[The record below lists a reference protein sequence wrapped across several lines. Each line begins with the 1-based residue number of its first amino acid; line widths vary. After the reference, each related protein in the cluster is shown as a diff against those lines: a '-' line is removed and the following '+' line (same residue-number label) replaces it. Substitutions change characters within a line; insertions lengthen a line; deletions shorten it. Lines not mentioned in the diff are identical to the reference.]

1 MIRSLYTA
9 ATGMIAQQLNLDV
22 IANNLANVNTT
33 GFKKGRADFQD
44 LMYQV
49 IEEPGTTANQ
59 SGTSPTGIQVGLGAR
74 PAAVGKIFG
83 QGDFQSTNNPLDVA
97 IEGDGFFQV
106 TLPNGDVNYTRSGAF
121 KIDEN
126 GILVTSDG
134 YQVTPAITLPAD
146 TIGVTIAADG
156 NVSVKQPGSTAA
168 ANVGQI
174 QIARFPNPAGAARYS
189 IERLGEP
196 SAGKL
201 PLRVTVFVD
210 DLPASRFVATAV
222 VDDWREV
229 PVLNRTLERGML
241 ISPEDVEVVRLNL
254 FKQPADVSSDIDEV
268 VGKRVKTRINAGE
281 TVRRSVVDI
290 PPLIPQ
296 GKKILM
302 LFRGAGVTASATGMA
317 LDAGLKGNMIRVRNE
332 SSKRVVRAKVL
343 TEEEVEVAVQ

>member
-174 QIARFPNPAGAARYS
+174 QIARFPNPAGLRAK
-189 IERLGEP
+189 
-196 SAGKL
+196 GK
-201 PLRVTVFVD
+201 
-210 DLPASRFVATAV
+210 
-222 VDDWREV
+222 
-229 PVLNRTLERGML
+229 
-241 ISPEDVEVVRLNL
+241 NL
-254 FKQPADVSSDIDEV
+254 FEQTDSS
-268 VGKRVKTRINAGE
+268 GAATLGTPGE
-281 TVRRSVVDI
+281 TGLGTLAQNFLEGSNVSVVEEI
-290 PPLIPQ
+290 VQ
-296 GKKILM
+296 M
-302 LFRGAGVTASATGMA
+302 VTGQRAYEA
-317 LDAGLKGNMIRVRNE
+317 
-332 SSKRVVRAKVL
+332 SSKVIQTADQLLSTAINVKR
-343 TEEEVEVAVQ
+343 